1 MLEKLKKL
9 VAQTSLV
16 LSEHQLQQL
25 VAETGYT
32 WFDS

>member
-25 VAETGYT
+25 GGLCRATG
-32 WFDS
+32 

>member
-25 VAETGYT
+25 VAVCSAAG
-32 WFDS
+32 